1 MRDVSIHNF
10 KKITLMF
17 LFYKMPN
24 FWLKLKGI
32 EFYFNRFLSRSY
44 RAKHYR
50 KQIDGYLNKTTK
62 LSYEKISKKI
72 EREIFKRTKF
82 KLTLT
87 SKWWLLFFGLID
99 SKNKSI
105 DINKSIDDLFNETLC
120 IAFSQNSSVVLLELY
135 AFILEYGLYSVGCII
150 RCQAAKLVLEEG
162 FNNNSSQNIIERYLS
177 AAFEEGRHAELQDSL
192 EKLFAS
198 NTDNKEI
205 FLLNLLLHKIILKA
219 SNKKIIN
226 DEYLDRNYLEIIKGK
241 RIAIVGPS
249 PSNLMNGK
257 EIDAFDVIVRFN
269 YKGENLSTNY
279 YGSRT
284 DISYFNG
291 ANSRDVQKNYTGL
304 DIAGLKA
311 AVYKIPVEENLLI
324 GKCNRRMPLPIEN
337 FMLDNSPYALQNVV
351 ADLLLYN
358 PLEIKVFSIDMFL
371 TNNRDIS
378 YGVMDK
384 SYWDNF
390 YPKAGHD
397 PYSNYLF
404 IEYLYNNNFISVDSK
419 LKRILDM
426 EISEYMEELQNTY
439 FDKALST
446 ANI

>member
-1 MRDVSIHNF
+1 
-10 KKITLMF
+10 
-17 LFYKMPN
+17 MPN

-177 AAFEEGRHAELQDSL
+177 AAFEE
-192 EKLFAS
+192 
-198 NTDNKEI
+198 
-205 FLLNLLLHKIILKA
+205 
-219 SNKKIIN
+219 
-226 DEYLDRNYLEIIKGK
+226 
-241 RIAIVGPS
+241 
-249 PSNLMNGK
+249 
-257 EIDAFDVIVRFN
+257 
-269 YKGENLSTNY
+269 
-279 YGSRT
+279 
-284 DISYFNG
+284 
-291 ANSRDVQKNYTGL
+291 
-304 DIAGLKA
+304 
-311 AVYKIPVEENLLI
+311 
-324 GKCNRRMPLPIEN
+324 
-337 FMLDNSPYALQNVV
+337 
-351 ADLLLYN
+351 
-358 PLEIKVFSIDMFL
+358 
-371 TNNRDIS
+371 
-378 YGVMDK
+378 
-384 SYWDNF
+384 
-390 YPKAGHD
+390 
-397 PYSNYLF
+397 
-404 IEYLYNNNFISVDSK
+404 
-419 LKRILDM
+419 
-426 EISEYMEELQNTY
+426 
-439 FDKALST
+439 
-446 ANI
+446 